1 MALKTQ
7 EQLSKDFRDGVE
19 SPRNQIKNLIDSAN
33 IDNLPHRLKHVG
45 TAPTVAFAGGTAAG
59 NIEAQSTD
67 VGGIINVTTQ
77 LANTDTCTVTF
88 AAAYDTAPTVVV
100 GGLINYKY
108 TTSTTA
114 LTITGTGN
122 TGIDELHYIVMENV

>member
-1 MALKTQ
+1 MPRVKINGSKGLRQLPGSGVQIDVDTNFSGGSHLKST
-7 EQLSKDFRDGVE
+7 
-19 SPRNQIKNLIDSAN
+19 
-33 IDNLPHRLKHVG
+33 G
-45 TAPTVAFAGGTAAG
+45 TVPTIAFAGGSAAG

-77 LANTDTCTVTF
+77 LANTNTCTVTW
-88 AAAYDTAPTVVV
+88 AKAYATAPAVVV

-114 LTITGTGN
+114 LTITATGN
-122 TGIDELHYIVMENV
+122 TGTGELHYIVIETV

>member
-1 MALKTQ
+1 MPKVTIDSQ
-7 EQLSKDFRDGVE
+7 KGVVE
-19 SPRNQIKNLIDSAN
+19 SAGSGCTIDVDTNFSSGAH
-33 IDNLPHRLKHVG
+33 LMSTG
-45 TAPTVAFAGGTAAG
+45 TVPEIAFAGGSAAG

-77 LANTDTCTVTF
+77 LANTNTCTVTW
-88 AAAYDTAPTVVV
+88 ANAYATAPAVVV

-114 LTITGTGN
+114 LTITATGN
-122 TGIDELHYIVMENV
+122 TGTGELHYIVIETV